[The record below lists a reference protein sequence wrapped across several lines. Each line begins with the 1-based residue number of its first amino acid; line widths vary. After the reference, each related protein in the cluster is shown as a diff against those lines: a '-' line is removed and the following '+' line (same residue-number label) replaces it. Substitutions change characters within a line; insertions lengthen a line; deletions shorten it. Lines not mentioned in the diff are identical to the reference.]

1 MNAYNNCTLIGRIPT
16 HEAFKITFVEGTE
29 TKRAR
34 YAATLAVKRST
45 KRKDEQYYPEDLVRI
60 TAWGPQADYFNK
72 YVKRGDMVAIT
83 GSITVDT
90 VERDGVKTSY
100 TGVTVDSVRSINTG
114 NNNGNGNRSTANTA
128 LATEEQAPE
137 FEDNPF
143 HKEGQNSVTKSSQPV
158 AQQRSNDDEREEE
171 TFNPFGNKNK

>member
-16 HEAFKITFVEGTE
+16 HEAFKITYVEGTE

-34 YAATLAVKRST
+34 YAATLAVKRGT
-45 KRKDEQYYPEDLVRI
+45 KRKDEQYYPDDLIRI

-72 YVKRGDMVAIT
+72 YVKRGDTVAVT

-90 VERDGVKTSY
+90 IERDGTKISY
-100 TGVTVDSVRSINTG
+100 TGVTVDAVRSIGTG
-114 NNNGNGNRSTANTA
+114 NSNGNHSTNNVTA
-128 LATEEQAPE
+128 MEEQAPE

-143 HKEGQNSVTKSSQPV
+143 HKEGQNSVKQSSKSASQK
-158 AQQRSNDDEREEE
+158 QDNDDEGDEI
-171 TFNPFGNKNK
+171 FNPFGGKNK